1 MNIEESVMTD
11 ETIYPDEISLDSFE
25 VKDELNP
32 KFWVGGKLKTN
43 VRIRLLDIAHDFF
56 EDLDVR
62 WIKPKDVV
70 LTGSLANYNWS
81 KYSDIDLHI
90 IVDFSEVYDKTEF
103 VEDYFNSKK
112 IIWNEAHDTL
122 KIYGFPVEVYV
133 EDYKAPSESSGVY
146 SLVTN
151 EWINEPEQ
159 MDDGKMHRDYIK
171 DVSAKC
177 MNKIDELSDKCET
190 KDIEVLKK
198 VSYKAK
204 RLFDGLKDLRK
215 KGLKSPYKEMSSG
228 NIIWK
233 VLRRTE
239 YLDKLYEII
248 DKTYNKI
255 KTIY

>member
-11 ETIYPDEISLDSFE
+11 ETVYPDEISLDSFE

-32 KFWVGGKLKTN
+32 KFWVGEKLKTN

-56 EDLDVR
+56 ENLDVR
-62 WIKPKDVV
+62 WVKPKDVV

-133 EDYKAPSESSGVY
+133 EDYNAPSESSGVY

-151 EWINEPEQ
+151 EWVKEPEQ
-159 MDDGKMHRDYIK
+159 MNDGVINDDYVREI
-171 DVSAKC
+171 SSKC
-177 MNKIDELSDKCET
+177 MNKIDELSDKCNT
-190 KDIEVLKK
+190 KDIDELKK

-204 RLFDGLKDLRK
+204 RLFDLLKDYRK
-215 KGLKSPYKEMSSG
+215 KGLKTEYGEMSSG

-239 YLDKLYEII
+239 YLDKLYDII